1 MLKYYITVSLRQF
14 AKTLNQFFFTYIVQK
29 KMWKVVYRFHLSNW
43 KNWSLGYFHWIIL
56 KHIDFISKMQICSLK
71 TTKYSRIFFT
81 RLSPSNLS
89 YAKGLILKF
98 CTLSIF
104 PALGIQ
110 KVVFVNKMLW
120 RFDII
125 LHIKLNNLFFH

>member
-89 YAKGLILKF
+89 YAKSLILKF

-104 PALGIQ
+104 PALGIE

-120 RFDII
+120 RFNII

>member
-1 MLKYYITVSLRQF
+1 MLKYYITVSLQQF

-89 YAKGLILKF
+89 YAKSLSLKF
-98 CTLSIF
+98 CTLSMF
-104 PALGIQ
+104 PALGIE
-110 KVVFVNKMLW
+110 KVVFVNKMLNN
-120 RFDII
+120 F
-125 LHIKLNNLFFH
+125 KLNNLFFH